1 MAGGK
6 NQLIF
11 HIKLKQRL
19 FEVIIKKE
27 KTADWLE
34 SFLKLDLFI
43 LKKMMIKNKR
53 NCSLFEEISKKVN

>member
-43 LKKMMIKNKR
+43 FKKMMIKNKR